1 MADLPIP
8 FSAPMIRALQRE
20 IEAPGTG
27 KTQTRQVPRIAW
39 KEGANRDFTGWRA
52 ERVGPRHWQIVGGF
66 AFAGANLRTAYAPG
80 DRLYVREA
88 VRFCSQMDGIKPSGL
103 SQHEPRLYEADG
115 FIYEPACMMV
125 APGKL
130 RPPMFVPRWASRI
143 TLTVTDVRVQRL
155 NDISEADAQA
165 EGAPAIG
172 ADEAPD
178 EDERSHR
185 WGFINLWNSLHGP
198 GAWEANPWVA
208 AYTFTVAR
216 GNIDQQGMQ
225 HG

>member
-1 MADLPIP
+1 MADLPII
-8 FSAPMIRALQRE
+8 FSAPMVRALLDGR
-20 IEAPGTG
+20 
-27 KTQTRQVPRIAW
+27 KTQTRRVIKVAPA
-39 KEGANRDFTGWRA
+39 EATSAGTTYSSATGASNIWTWLSGDPMDCETWGALDDFSLPYKTG
-52 ERVGPRHWQIVGGF
+52 
-66 AFAGANLRTAYAPG
+66 
-80 DRLYVREA
+80 DSLYVREA
-88 VRFCSQMDGIKPSGL
+88 HAFDGPIVRYYATDHVHELRKKRPSI
-103 SQHEPRLYEADG
+103 H
-115 FIYEPACMMV
+115 M
-125 APGKL
+125 
-130 RPPMFVPRWASRI
+130 PRWASRI

-216 GNIDQQGMQ
+216 RNIDQQGAR
-225 HG
+225 